1 MHRDQIIFDLI
12 TEEKERQTN
21 GLELI
26 ASENYVS
33 EQVMEAAGLY
43 LLINM
48 PKDILEKDI
57 TEDVKL

>member
-12 TEEKERQTN
+12 TEVKERQTN

-33 EQVMEAAGLY
+33 EQVMEAEGPY

-48 PKDILEKDI
+48 LKAILGKDI
-57 TEDVKL
+57 TEDVK